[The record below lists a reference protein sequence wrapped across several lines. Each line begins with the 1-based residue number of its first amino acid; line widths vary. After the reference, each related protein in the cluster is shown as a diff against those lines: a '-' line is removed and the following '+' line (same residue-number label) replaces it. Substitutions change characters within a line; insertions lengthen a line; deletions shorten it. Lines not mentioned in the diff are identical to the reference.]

1 MPTIIIRSLPGRLG
15 FVVVAVMA
23 AVGVAAVLV
32 SDGARN
38 GLRALGWA
46 GLLVL
51 AAWALWWAPSVTLSD
66 ESLTV
71 SNAWRRHTLRW
82 EDVVGCR
89 TRWSLEILLDGGG
102 RVVASAAQRP
112 GGLVTS
118 FRRRQEMRRREVLGG
133 AGRVGAVGTAL
144 EHRGVREEF
153 LDPGGATHRTV
164 LDSQSPGDL
173 LKAYADRR
181 AAHHAVLERLA
192 HRQERLNRRREG
204 ERRGRAPDRRPDGA
218 AAGTAGAARAGGVS
232 GAPGEARS
240 GPPPAAASAPRLPAL
255 LALAADL
262 TLIAATALLCPPAD
276 RA

>member
-1 MPTIIIRSLPGRLG
+1 MPTVIIRSLPGRLG

-118 FRRRQEMRRREVLGG
+118 FRRRQEMRRREMLGG
-133 AGRVGAVGTAL
+133 ANRVGAVGTAL

-153 LDPGGATHRTV
+153 LDPGGATYRTG
-164 LDSQSPGDL
+164 LDSDSAGDL

-204 ERRGRAPDRRPDGA
+204 ERGGRAPDRRPDGA
-218 AAGTAGAARAGGVS
+218 AAGTAGAVRAGEAS

-240 GPPPAAASAPRLPAL
+240 GPPSAAASAPRLPAL

-262 TLIAATALLCPPAD
+262 ALIAATALL
-276 RA
+276 

>member
-1 MPTIIIRSLPGRLG
+1 MPTVIIRSLPGRLG

-66 ESLTV
+66 EALTV

-118 FRRRQEMRRREVLGG
+118 FRRRQEMRRWEMLGA

-144 EHRGVREEF
+144 EHRGVR
-153 LDPGGATHRTV
+153 
-164 LDSQSPGDL
+164 
-173 LKAYADRR
+173 
-181 AAHHAVLERLA
+181 
-192 HRQERLNRRREG
+192 
-204 ERRGRAPDRRPDGA
+204 
-218 AAGTAGAARAGGVS
+218 
-232 GAPGEARS
+232 
-240 GPPPAAASAPRLPAL
+240 
-255 LALAADL
+255 
-262 TLIAATALLCPPAD
+262 
-276 RA
+276 